1 MDLFH
6 AGTTYQLL
14 CAIVYQQRKAH
25 PGMLLVSR
33 WIADKYPN
41 LKLLEAY
48 FERVTPC
55 DFKFGFDHP
64 NEMTERYLLEITGD
78 LKQYDEIYLW
88 APQYSLG
95 MYMAEKKLPFVYCE
109 EAAGILSR
117 PEILETIV
125 QRIDPKVYSHN
136 RELGLYSG
144 RVDCVTKRM
153 CNVRAQAEGFKQT
166 EDILDF
172 DVVEEMMKLPEQTLR
187 NIISF
192 FIPDQRIHV
201 DTDAVFLLTQ
211 HFSHLKTMEFEE
223 HALVY
228 QLVAD
233 YFFPGRKLVFKPH
246 PDDVMYYTKLFGD
259 AQVIR
264 ERFPSE
270 FMPFILDNQPQ
281 CVATISSTSIYN
293 LRGHYPQVFELDTR
307 YEKDFLMTHR
317 YDAAVR
323 LAQRLGLDIACIG
336 ANDVLARRL
345 CETMGDG
352 APAVLPV
359 DQTDDPCL
367 YLVDDMTESGEA
379 GRREIL
385 NRLLALDNR
394 SCVVFINSREDYC
407 WYSYEHKDLWAHI
420 IPVALKKSAIREQ
433 NEDFYAPMEDEVLYA
448 YSKNEELLTMIRETD
463 MRKDLPHVGI
473 CVEKETMTPEQ
484 EKIRM
489 LEGIL
494 AATEKRLLYYI
505 EQEKEQSREQLE

>member
-1 MDLFH
+1 MDLYH
-6 AGTTYQLL
+6 VGSTYQLL
-14 CAIVYQQRKAH
+14 NAVIYKQLTAKPGTLIISHWIVEKF
-25 PGMLLVSR
+25 
-33 WIADKYPN
+33 PN
-41 LKLLEAY
+41 YKPLEAY
-48 FERVTPC
+48 FERVVPC
-55 DFKFGFDHP
+55 EINYGFFHSEED
-64 NEMTERYLLEITGD
+64 TQRYLLEITGD
-78 LKQYDEIYLW
+78 LKQYEEIYLW

-95 MYMAEKKLPFVYCE
+95 VYMAEKKLPFVYCE
-109 EAAGILSR
+109 DAAGILSR
-117 PEILETIV
+117 PEILEAIV
-125 QRIDPKVYSHN
+125 RKTDPKVYEHN
-136 RELGLYSG
+136 RVLGLYSG
-144 RVDCVTKRM
+144 RIDCVTKRL
-153 CNVRAQAEGFKQT
+153 CNVKAQAEGFRQT

-187 NIISF
+187 DIIAF
-192 FIPDQRIHV
+192 FMPVHRIHV
-201 DTDAVFLLTQ
+201 EKDSVLLLTQ
-211 HFSHLKTMEFEE
+211 HFVNLLVMEFEE
-223 HALVY
+223 QALVY

-233 YFFPGRKLVFKPH
+233 YFFPDRKLIFKPH

-264 ERFPSE
+264 EKFPSE

-463 MRKDLPHVGI
+463 MKKDLPHVGI

-505 EQEKEQSREQLE
+505 EREKERSREQLE